1 MARAPLY
8 LARESY
14 RRRRLTDAARLL
26 PVVGI
31 VLIILPILW
40 GPVDGDGPATAGA
53 KVYLF
58 AVWFGLVAVAWL
70 LSRAL
75 SRPVEGADQPSG
87 TSASADRDAG

>member
-31 VLIILPILW
+31 VLIVLPMLW
-40 GPVDGDGPATAGA
+40 TSPDGSGTGTAGA
-53 KVYLF
+53 KLYLF
-58 AVWFGLVAVAWL
+58 SVWLGLVIAAHL

-75 SRPVEGADQPSG
+75 SRPVGGAEPSSPEDG
-87 TSASADRDAG
+87 ADRDGG